1 MRILVSCQQSCRRH
15 PIPAYEFWRPYF
27 LNGLAEAGHEVLE
40 VPGVD
45 WAEGLVH
52 ASGAA
57 LDLWR
62 ERTWRTVLSFV
73 RAERRD
79 RPVDLFLSYLYP
91 AQVEGGAIR
100 DLQSIGIP
108 CVNFFCDNVRE
119 FRTVPAEYGAFA
131 LHWVPEFEALQMYRG
146 AGLAYVHA
154 PMPCWIPQNLRS
166 VAATETE
173 PPTFVG
179 SADVLRR
186 DLFSRAVQAGAKFT
200 VRGAGWSGERDGG
213 RTAPRLRRPTAIVAN
228 QIALVRSHGFG
239 ALLRKAESWILPMRP
254 SPLPPWS
261 IGTAPASESEYFR
274 ITREAAICL
283 GVNRVPTARDSN
295 LHPLRYSRLR
305 DIEAPMLG
313 ACYLTEWTEGL
324 ECLYEIGT
332 EIEAY
337 RTAEE
342 LSAKLGE
349 LSSDPQRRRSMRG
362 RAQRRALEEHCL
374 ARSIARISERLG
386 LSVRRMGSSIA

>member
-1 MRILVSCQQSCRRH
+1 MRILVSCQQGRRRH
-15 PIPAYEFWRPYF
+15 PIPAYEFWRQYF
-27 LNGLAEAGHEVLE
+27 VHGLAEAGHEVLE

-52 ASGAA
+52 RPGAA

-62 ERTWRTVLSFV
+62 ERTWQTVRSFV

-79 RPVDLFLSYLYP
+79 QPVDLFLSYLYP
-91 AQVEGGAIR
+91 AQVEVGAIQ
-100 DLQSIGIP
+100 DLQRMGIP

-119 FRTVPAEYGAFA
+119 FRAVPAEYSAFA
-131 LHWVPEFEALQMYRG
+131 LHWVPEFEALQMYRE

-166 VAATETE
+166 IATIETE

-179 SADVLRR
+179 SADILRR
-186 DLFSRAVQAGAKFT
+186 DLFSRAVQAGAKFM
-200 VRGAGWSGERDGG
+200 VRGTGWSDEHNGA
-213 RTAPRLRRPTAIVAN
+213 RTAPRQRRPSAMVAN
-228 QIALVRSHGFG
+228 QIALVRNHGFG
-239 ALLRKAESWILPMRP
+239 ALLRKAGSWILPMRP
-254 SPLPPWS
+254 ASLPPWS
-261 IGTAPASESEYFR
+261 IGIAPASENEYFR
-274 ITREAAICL
+274 ITREATICL
-283 GVNRVPTARDSN
+283 GVNRVPTARNSN

-324 ECLYEIGT
+324 ECLYDIGT

-349 LSSDPQRRRSMRG
+349 LALDPKRRSSMRE
-362 RAQRRALEEHCL
+362 RAQRRALGEHCMG
-374 ARSIARISERLG
+374 RSIARIGERVG
-386 LSVRRMGSSIA
+386 LSASKMGAPIA

>member
-15 PIPAYEFWRPYF
+15 PIPVYEFWRPYF
-27 LNGLAEAGHEVLE
+27 VHGLAEAGHEVLE

-52 ASGAA
+52 RPGVA

-62 ERTWRTVLSFV
+62 ERTWEKVRTFV
-73 RAERRD
+73 RAERGD
-79 RPVDLFLSYLYP
+79 HPVDLFLSYLYP
-91 AQVEGGAIR
+91 AQIEVGAIR
-100 DLQSIGIP
+100 DLQSMGIP

-119 FRTVPAEYGAFA
+119 FRTVPAEYRAFA
-131 LHWVPEFEALQMYRG
+131 LHWVPEFEALPMYRR
-146 AGLAYVHA
+146 AGLAHVHA
-154 PMPCWIPQNLRS
+154 PMPCWVPQNLRS
-166 VAATETE
+166 VPTTETE

-179 SADVLRR
+179 SADILRR
-186 DLFSRAVQAGAKFT
+186 DLFSRAVQAGANFT
-200 VRGAGWSGERDGG
+200 VCGAGWSGERDGG
-213 RTAPRLRRPTAIVAN
+213 RAAPRLRRPSAIVAN
-228 QIALVRSHGFG
+228 QVALVHSHGFG

-254 SPLPPWS
+254 TPLPPWS
-261 IGTAPASESEYFR
+261 IGIAPANENEYFR
-274 ITREAAICL
+274 ITREATICL
-283 GVNRVPTARDSN
+283 GVNRVPTAHNSN

-342 LSAKLGE
+342 LRTKLGE
-349 LSSDPQRRRSMRG
+349 LASDAKRRLSMRG

-374 ARSIARISERLG
+374 GQSIARISERFG
-386 LSVRRMGSSIA
+386 LS